1 MIPEYAQV
9 RIIRIDGDPA
19 TRVISSSYDP
29 PLIPQVGD
37 SATVVDVQS
46 EPAARYI
53 VELVEPDAR
62 AKWIAWFHE
71 TELERV

>member
-1 MIPEYAQV
+1 MN
-9 RIIRIDGDPA
+9 
-19 TRVISSSYDP
+19 P

>member
-9 RIIRIDGDPA
+9 RIIRIEGDPA
-19 TRVISSSYDP
+19 MRVISSSYDP

-46 EPAARYI
+46 AAGRYV

-62 AKWIAWFHE
+62 AKWVAWFHE
-71 TELERV
+71 AELERV